1 MEYVTAEQLAG
12 FSKYKAASESGFHR
26 ATPTSRTCAVVSAFP
41 KHGARSRMQREL
53 QPRQRRRGGRLRAL
67 HSALVLPLLV
77 HLNRLHV
84 ASCGVVTLAARFGGS
99 GRLRWQ
105 LPRCQEQLREY
116 SAVDS
121 NPLSLYVM
129 HPFWNTVVKIFPTWL
144 APNLITFSGF
154 LLLVF
159 NFFLMAYFDPDFY
172 ASAPDHQH
180 VPSGVWIIVGLL
192 NFMAYTL
199 DGVDGKQAR
208 RTNSSTPLGELF
220 DHGLDS
226 WACVYFVVTVY
237 STFGR
242 GSTGVSV
249 FVLYLLLWVVL
260 FSFIL
265 SHWEKYNTGI
275 LFLPWGY
282 DISQVTIS
290 IVYIVTA
297 VVGVEAWYA
306 PFLFNFLYR
315 DLFTT
320 MIIAC
325 ALTVTLPM
333 SLYNFYKAY
342 KNNTLKHHS
351 VYEIMLPLVSPVLLF
366 LLCTT
371 WIFMSP
377 TDILEVHPRLF
388 YFMVGT
394 AFANISCQLI
404 VCQMSSTRCQPLNWM
419 LLPIAAVLA
428 VVLAGLAPNSE
439 TLLLYLLTAF
449 LTLAHI
455 HYGVVVVSQLSR
467 HFNIRPFSL
476 KKPTPD

>member
-1 MEYVTAEQLAG
+1 RRESLMLRI
-12 FSKYKAASESGFHR
+12 SGF
-26 ATPTSRTCAVVSAFP
+26 
-41 KHGARSRMQREL
+41 
-53 QPRQRRRGGRLRAL
+53 L
-67 HSALVLPLLV
+67 H
-77 HLNRLHV
+77 
-84 ASCGVVTLAARFGGS
+84 
-99 GRLRWQ
+99 
-105 LPRCQEQLREY
+105 EY

-129 HPFWNTVVKIFPTWL
+129 HPFWNTIVKVRPRP
-144 APNLITFSGF
+144 APNRTAKPVLPWVFLIS
-154 LLLVF
+154 
-159 NFFLMAYFDPDFY
+159 A
-172 ASAPDHQH
+172 APDHQH
-180 VPSGVWIIVGLL
+180 VPNGVWVIVGLL
-192 NFMAYTL
+192 NFIAYTL

-297 VVGVEAWYA
+297 IVGVEAWYA

-366 LLCTT
+366 VLCTT
-371 WIFMSP
+371 WIFVSP
-377 TDILEVHPRLF
+377 MDILEVHPRLF

-419 LLPIAAVLA
+419 LLPIALVLGSLPAFLLVPLRLVDPLLLPALSPGEPAEQALQYTTLLAKEAHAGLTRSGGRENQLA
-428 VVLAGLAPNSE
+428 VCRSTVNNCCK
-439 TLLLYLLTAF
+439 YL
-449 LTLAHI
+449 
-455 HYGVVVVSQLSR
+455 
-467 HFNIRPFSL
+467 
-476 KKPTPD
+476 

>member
-12 FSKYKAASESGFHR
+12 FSKYK
-26 ATPTSRTCAVVSAFP
+26 
-41 KHGARSRMQREL
+41 
-53 QPRQRRRGGRLRAL
+53 
-67 HSALVLPLLV
+67 
-77 HLNRLHV
+77 
-84 ASCGVVTLAARFGGS
+84 
-99 GRLRWQ
+99 
-105 LPRCQEQLREY
+105 Y

-129 HPFWNTVVKIFPTWL
+129 HPFWNTIVKIFPTWL

-180 VPSGVWIIVGLL
+180 VPNGVWVVVGLL
-192 NFMAYTL
+192 NFIAYTL

-249 FVLYLLLWVVL
+249 FVLYLLWVVL

-297 VVGVEAWYA
+297 IVGVEAWYA

-366 LLCTT
+366 ALCTT
-371 WIFMSP
+371 WIFVSP
-377 TDILEVHPRLF
+377 MDILEVHPRLF

-419 LLPIAAVLA
+419 LLPIALVLFNGDVWVCTQQRNASPLPANCIPHPGAHPLWSGRGEPTEQALQYTTLLTKETHAGLTRNGGRENQLA
-428 VVLAGLAPNSE
+428 VCRSTVNICCK
-439 TLLLYLLTAF
+439 YL
-449 LTLAHI
+449 
-455 HYGVVVVSQLSR
+455 
-467 HFNIRPFSL
+467 
-476 KKPTPD
+476 

>member
-1 MEYVTAEQLAG
+1 LLG
-12 FSKYKAASESGFHR
+12 F
-26 ATPTSRTCAVVSAFP
+26 VSL
-41 KHGARSRMQREL
+41 SQ
-53 QPRQRRRGGRLRAL
+53 
-67 HSALVLPLLV
+67 
-77 HLNRLHV
+77 
-84 ASCGVVTLAARFGGS
+84 
-99 GRLRWQ
+99 
-105 LPRCQEQLREY
+105 Y

-129 HPFWNTVVKIFPTWL
+129 HPFWNAVVKIFPTWL

-180 VPSGVWIIVGLL
+180 VPNGVWIVVGLL

-297 VVGVEAWYA
+297 FVGVEAWYA

-315 DLFTT
+315 DLFTA

-351 VYEIMLPLVSPVLLF
+351 VYEILLPLVSPVLLF

-371 WIFMSP
+371 WIFLSP
-377 TDILEVHPRLF
+377 TDILEVQPRLF

-394 AFANISCQLI
+394 AFANISVRASALCLRNWRI
-404 VCQMSSTRCQPLNWM
+404 GYGIASGITSRIWDNIWEHPLGSGITPWDPVSAPSPGEPAEQALQHPA
-419 LLPIAAVLA
+419 LLPTEAHSGLTGSRGGENRP
-428 VVLAGLAPNSE
+428 AGCGGTVN
-439 TLLLYLLTAF
+439 TCCKYL
-449 LTLAHI
+449 
-455 HYGVVVVSQLSR
+455 
-467 HFNIRPFSL
+467 
-476 KKPTPD
+476 